1 MTDESRPAISRRAAL
16 AGLGAGATGAA
27 LAAPAIAQDVTEWKM
42 VTAWPKNLPGP
53 GVAAQNL
60 ADRITALSGG
70 RLTVKL
76 YAAGELVPGNGVFDA
91 VSEGTAEL
99 YHAVPAYW
107 GSKSRGILLFG
118 SQPFGLRADE
128 QFGWL
133 AHGGGQAL
141 YDEIY
146 GRFGLKPF
154 LCGNSGPQWAGWFRT
169 EINSVDDLKGLRFRT
184 TGLASEM
191 AAKLGMAV
199 QAMGGRDMFQAL
211 QSGTIDAGEFIGPW
225 TDSALGYYQVAKNY
239 YWPGVGE
246 PSSAEECAVNKAAFD
261 ALPADLQQAVTY
273 ACESLYNPVWTEYTT
288 KHALALQQLV
298 AEQGVQVKKLPD
310 DVIVAMGNAAGEVI
324 AELREDSDELV
335 QRITESF
342 LAYRESIAGYMTY
355 ADNGQMNARALDY
368 KY

>member
-1 MTDESRPAISRRAAL
+1 MKRRDL
-16 AGLGAGATGAA
+16 VKTIATGTAVAA
-27 LAAPAIAQDVTEWKM
+27 GSTLAAPAIAQDRRQWKM

-53 GVAAQNL
+53 GVAAQML

-70 RLTVKL
+70 RIEVKL
-76 YAAGELVPGNGVFDA
+76 FAAGELVPGRGVFDA

-107 GSKSRGILLFG
+107 GSKSKGILLFG

-141 YDEIY
+141 YDEMY
-146 GRFGLKPF
+146 ARFGLKPF
-154 LCGNSGPQWAGWFRT
+154 LCGNSGPQWQGWFRT
-169 EINSVDDLKGLRFRT
+169 EINSVDDLRGLKFRT

-191 AAKLGMAV
+191 CSQIGMAV

-211 QSGTIDAGEFIGPW
+211 QSGALDAGEFIGPW
-225 TDSALGYYQVAKNY
+225 TDSALGFYQVAKNY

-246 PSSAEECAVNKAAFD
+246 PSSAEECAVNAKAYGD
-261 ALPADLQQAVTY
+261 LPDDLKQAVAL

-288 KHALALQQLV
+288 KHAQALTKLV

-310 DVIVAMGNAAGEVI
+310 DVMVAMGNAAGEVI
-324 AELREDSDELV
+324 AELREDGDELV
-335 QRITESF
+335 KRIAESF
-342 LAYRESIAGYMTY
+342 LAYRNSVAGYMVY
-355 ADNGQMNARALDY
+355 ADNGQMNARALGY
-368 KY
+368 NYG

>member
-1 MTDESRPAISRRAAL
+1 MKRREFLTKTAL
-16 AGLGAGATGAA
+16 GGMATGAA
-27 LAAPAIAQDVTEWKM
+27 LATPAIAQDKREWKM

-53 GVAAQNL
+53 GVAAQML
-60 ADRITALSGG
+60 ADRITTLSGG
-70 RLTVKL
+70 RIEVKL

-107 GSKSRGILLFG
+107 GSKSKGILLFG

-146 GRFGLKPF
+146 ARFGLKPF
-154 LCGNSGPQWAGWFRT
+154 LCGNSGPQWQGWFRG

-191 AAKLGMAV
+191 CAKIGMAV

-211 QSGTIDAGEFIGPW
+211 QSGALDAGEFIGPW
-225 TDSALGYYQVAKNY
+225 SDSALGFHQVAKNY

-246 PSSAEECAVNKAAFD
+246 PSSAEECVVNAKAYEDLPDDLKAAV
-261 ALPADLQQAVTY
+261 AL

-288 KHALALQQLV
+288 KHALALQKLV
-298 AEQGVQVKKLPD
+298 AEEGVQVKKLPEE
-310 DVIVAMGNAAGEVI
+310 VIVALGNAAGEVI
-324 AELREDSDELV
+324 ADLREDDDELV
-335 QRITESF
+335 KRIVESF
-342 LAYRESIAGYMTY
+342 LAYRSSVADYMVY